1 MAQIIGLPKLSPTM
15 EEGVL
20 VKWVKKEGDRVSP
33 GDLVAEVETDKANMD
48 FNLEDE
54 GVLLKLLVKEGDT
67 VKLGAPVAIL
77 GDEGEDI
84 SALLKEAQGGGGGT
98 AKGKAEA
105 KPEPKAEARAGG
117 KAPAK
122 AEGKPAEGKV
132 SAKAEGKSSAGKAS
146 AGGKAEPAEDAEPA
160 EGADADEDADA
171 DAAPA
176 SEESAEADKPPAR
189 RSATAPSAP
198 ARDDSRPKN
207 GGGRARV
214 VAGKPGR
221 LLASPLAKS
230 LAIELGVDLRQV
242 KGSGPGGRIVERDV
256 RGAAEG
262 GAPEDEH
269 DDAETEAGSSGQD
282 ADAAAPEEAEPE
294 ARGQESGRTAL
305 AVVRPGPVALPDLS
319 DEFEDRPLSP
329 TRRTIAQRLT
339 QAKRDMPHFRVT
351 GAIDAGPLMDFR
363 LRLNQLLGDRGKVSV
378 NDLLLKG
385 AALALRRVPEC
396 NAAFMGETIRYYS
409 RVHLGVAVALE
420 QGLLTPVIRNADL
433 KGIGV
438 IGAEVRDLVDRAKR
452 RQIKAHEIQGATFTV
467 SNLGMFGVDQFDAI
481 LNPPAAC
488 ILAIGRI
495 QKLPVVE
502 GERIAIGER
511 INLTLSCDH
520 RAVDGALG
528 ARYLDELRDILER
541 PESLAL

>member
-20 VKWVKKEGDRVSP
+20 VRWVKKEGERVSP

-77 GDEGEDI
+77 GEEGEDI
-84 SALLKEAQGGGGGT
+84 AALVKEAQGGA
-98 AKGKAEA
+98 AK
-105 KPEPKAEARAGG
+105 
-117 KAPAK
+117 PAK
-122 AEGKPAEGKV
+122 A
-132 SAKAEGKSSAGKAS
+132 AKAEQPAEEGKKTEASEKKKAQ
-146 AGGKAEPAEDAEPA
+146 AEEKRTEKGEEKEAEAEEAAEQDEAEAEPEEPAEKKQAPTR
-160 EGADADEDADA
+160 
-171 DAAPA
+171 AAPPRTRGK
-176 SEESAEADKPPAR
+176 E
-189 RSATAPSAP
+189 TA
-198 ARDDSRPKN
+198 RPKN
-207 GGGRARV
+207 GGGRARP
-214 VAGKPGR
+214 APAKAGR

-242 KGSGPGGRIVERDV
+242 KGTGPGGRIVERDV
-256 RGAAEG
+256 RNAAEE
-262 GAPEDEH
+262 GAPEEGAH
-269 DDAETEAGSSGQD
+269 EEGAHEEVAEAEETEERRPRKAKAQ
-282 ADAAAPEEAEPE
+282 AEAEPE
-294 ARGQESGRTAL
+294 SDAEAEPESEPEPAEKGRTAL
-305 AVVRPGPVALPDLS
+305 AVVRPGPVALHDVT
-319 DEFEDRPLSP
+319 DEYEDRPLTP

-339 QAKRDMPHFRVT
+339 QAKREMPHFRVT
-351 GAIDAGPLMDFR
+351 ATVDAAPLVDFR
-363 LRLNQLLGDRGKVSV
+363 HRLNQLLGDRGKVSI

-385 AALALRRVPEC
+385 AALALRRVPDC
-396 NAAFMGETIRYYS
+396 NAAFMGDSIRYYS
-409 RVHLGVAVALE
+409 RVHMGVAVALE
-420 QGLLTPVIRNADL
+420 QGLLTPVVRHADL

-438 IGAEVRDLVDRAKR
+438 ISAEVRDLVERAKR

-467 SNLGMFGVDQFDAI
+467 SNLGMYGIDQFDAI

-488 ILAIGRI
+488 ILAVGRI
-495 QKLPVVE
+495 QKVPVIE

-511 INLTLSCDH
+511 LSLTLTCDH

-528 ARYLDELRDILER
+528 ARYLDELREILER

>member
-20 VKWVKKEGDRVSP
+20 VRWVKKEGERVSP

-77 GDEGEDI
+77 GEEGEDI
-84 SALLKEAQGGGGGT
+84 AGLVKEAQSGGAAP
-98 AKGKAEA
+98 AKGEQKSEKPEKAEKAEA
-105 KPEPKAEARAGG
+105 KAEPKAPKKPAQEAR
-117 KAPAK
+117 PA
-122 AEGKPAEGKV
+122 
-132 SAKAEGKSSAGKAS
+132 AKKE
-146 AGGKAEPAEDAEPA
+146 
-160 EGADADEDADA
+160 
-171 DAAPA
+171 
-176 SEESAEADKPPAR
+176 
-189 RSATAPSAP
+189 AP
-198 ARDDSRPKN
+198 ARDEESEEEEAPARVKAPSKEARPKN
-207 GGGRARV
+207 GGGRARP
-214 VAGKPGR
+214 AATKPGR

-256 RGAAEG
+256 RVAAEG
-262 GAPEDEH
+262 GHDEGAH
-269 DDAETEAGSSGQD
+269 EEVAEATEAEEVEQQ
-282 ADAAAPEEAEPE
+282 ADDGEEA
-294 ARGQESGRTAL
+294 AGSGRTAL
-305 AVVRPGPVALPDLS
+305 AVVRPGAVQLHDVT
-319 DEFEDRPLSP
+319 DEYEDRPLTP

-339 QAKRDMPHFRVT
+339 QAKREMPHFRVT
-351 GAIDAGPLMDFR
+351 ATIDAGPLMDFR
-363 LRLNQLLGDRGKVSV
+363 QRLNQLIGDRGKVSV

-385 AALALRRVPEC
+385 AALALRRVPDC
-396 NAAFMGETIRYYS
+396 NAAFMGDSIRYYS
-409 RVHLGVAVALE
+409 RVHMGVAVALE
-420 QGLLTPVIRNADL
+420 QGLLTPVVRNADL

-438 IGAEVRDLVDRAKR
+438 ISAEVRDLVDRAKR
-452 RQIKAHEIQGATFTV
+452 RQIKSHEIQGATFTV
-467 SNLGMFGVDQFDAI
+467 SNLGMFGIDHFDAI
-481 LNPPAAC
+481 INPPAAC
-488 ILAIGRI
+488 ILAVGRI
-495 QKLPVVE
+495 QKIPVIE

-511 INLTLSCDH
+511 LSLTMSCDH

>member
-20 VKWVKKEGDRVSP
+20 VRWVKKEGERVQP

-77 GDEGEDI
+77 GQEGEDI
-84 SALLKEAQGGGGGT
+84 AGLLKEAEGGAARQAPAT
-98 AKGKAEA
+98 AGRPRAEPKENAGSAESVEKEPARPAAKKAA
-105 KPEPKAEARAGG
+105 PAARPKAEAA
-117 KAPAK
+117 AA
-122 AEGKPAEGKV
+122 
-132 SAKAEGKSSAGKAS
+132 AS
-146 AGGKAEPAEDAEPA
+146 
-160 EGADADEDADA
+160 
-171 DAAPA
+171 
-176 SEESAEADKPPAR
+176 
-189 RSATAPSAP
+189 
-198 ARDDSRPKN
+198 RDVQARPKN
-207 GGGRARV
+207 GGGKARP
-214 VAGKPGR
+214 AAAKAGR

-242 KGSGPGGRIVERDV
+242 QGSGPGGRIVERDV
-256 RGAAEG
+256 RAAAEG
-262 GAPEDEH
+262 GPTAAGHEVESEADVGVAEIELDEG
-269 DDAETEAGSSGQD
+269 EGSHGEQ
-282 ADAAAPEEAEPE
+282 AASE
-294 ARGQESGRTAL
+294 RGTAL
-305 AVVRPGPVALPDLS
+305 AVVRPGPVALPDLT
-319 DEFEDRPLSP
+319 DEYEDRQLSP
-329 TRRTIAQRLT
+329 TRRTIAQRLS
-339 QAKRDMPHFRVT
+339 QAKREMPHFRVT
-351 GAIDAGPLMDFR
+351 ATIDAAPLVDFR
-363 LRLNQLLGDRGKVSV
+363 QRLNQLLGDRGKVSI

-385 AALALRRVPEC
+385 AALALRRVPDC
-396 NAAFMGETIRYYS
+396 NAAFMGDSIRYYT
-409 RVHLGVAVALE
+409 RVHMGVAVALA
-420 QGLLTPVIRNADL
+420 QGLLTPVVRNADL

-438 IGAEVRDLVDRAKR
+438 ISAEVRDLVDRAKR

-488 ILAIGRI
+488 ILAVGRI

-511 INLTLSCDH
+511 LSLTLSCDH

-528 ARYLDELRDILER
+528 ARYLDELREILER

>member
-20 VKWVKKEGDRVSP
+20 VRWVKKEGERVSP

-77 GDEGEDI
+77 GEEGEDI
-84 SALLKEAQGGGGGT
+84 AGLVKEAQSGGAAP
-98 AKGKAEA
+98 AKGDQKAEKPEKAEGKAEAKAEA
-105 KPEPKAEARAGG
+105 KPEPKA
-117 KAPAK
+117 AK
-122 AEGKPAEGKV
+122 KPAQE
-132 SAKAEGKSSAGKAS
+132 AK
-146 AGGKAEPAEDAEPA
+146 PA
-160 EGADADEDADA
+160 
-171 DAAPA
+171 
-176 SEESAEADKPPAR
+176 AR
-189 RSATAPSAP
+189 KEAP
-198 ARDDSRPKN
+198 ARDEEPEEPEESPARAKAPSKEARPKN
-207 GGGRARV
+207 GGGRARP
-214 VAGKPGR
+214 AAAKPGR

-262 GAPEDEH
+262 GDDEGAH
-269 DDAETEAGSSGQD
+269 VEVAAATEADEVEQPDEG
-282 ADAAAPEEAEPE
+282 EEA
-294 ARGQESGRTAL
+294 AGSGPTAL
-305 AVVRPGPVALPDLS
+305 AVVRPGAVQLHDVT
-319 DEFEDRPLSP
+319 DEYEDRPLTP

-339 QAKRDMPHFRVT
+339 QAKREMPHFRVT
-351 GAIDAGPLMDFR
+351 ATIDAGPLMDFR
-363 LRLNQLLGDRGKVSV
+363 QRLNHLLGDRGKVSV

-385 AALALRRVPEC
+385 AALALRRVPDC
-396 NAAFMGETIRYYS
+396 NVAFMGDSIRYYS
-409 RVHLGVAVALE
+409 RVHMGVAVALE
-420 QGLLTPVIRNADL
+420 QGLLTPVVRNADL

-438 IGAEVRDLVDRAKR
+438 ISAEVRDLVDRAKR
-452 RQIKAHEIQGATFTV
+452 RQIKSHEIQGATFTV
-467 SNLGMFGVDQFDAI
+467 SNLGMFGIDNFDAI
-481 LNPPAAC
+481 INPPAAC
-488 ILAIGRI
+488 ILAVGRI
-495 QKLPVVE
+495 QKIPVIE

-511 INLTLSCDH
+511 LSLTMSCDH

>member
-20 VKWVKKEGDRVSP
+20 VRWVKKEGERVSP

-77 GDEGEDI
+77 GEEGEDI
-84 SALLKEAQGGGGGT
+84 AGLVKEAQSGG
-98 AKGKAEA
+98 A
-105 KPEPKAEARAGG
+105 
-117 KAPAK
+117 APAK
-122 AEGKPAEGKV
+122 GEASGEKA
-132 SAKAEGKSSAGKAS
+132 AKADKPD
-146 AGGKAEPAEDAEPA
+146 KAEPARGEQKPDQKAAKKPAQEAKPAARKEAPRARDEEAEEP
-160 EGADADEDADA
+160 
-171 DAAPA
+171 
-176 SEESAEADKPPAR
+176 EE
-189 RSATAPSAP
+189 AP
-198 ARDDSRPKN
+198 ARAKAPAREARPKN
-207 GGGRARV
+207 GGGRARP
-214 VAGKPGR
+214 AAAKPGR

-262 GAPEDEH
+262 GHDEAHEDA
-269 DDAETEAGSSGQD
+269 AEATEAEVEQV
-282 ADAAAPEEAEPE
+282 EAEEPE
-294 ARGQESGRTAL
+294 QEQERGRTAL
-305 AVVRPGPVALPDLS
+305 AVVQPGSVQLHDVT
-319 DEFEDRPLSP
+319 DEYEDRPLTP

-339 QAKRDMPHFRVT
+339 QAKRDMPHYRVT
-351 GAIDAGPLMDFR
+351 ATIDAGPLIDFR
-363 LRLNQLLGDRGKVSV
+363 QRLNHLLGDRGKVSI

-385 AALALRRVPEC
+385 AALALRRVPDC
-396 NAAFMGETIRYYS
+396 NVAFMGDAIRYYS
-409 RVHLGVAVALE
+409 RVHMGVAVALE
-420 QGLLTPVIRNADL
+420 QGLLTPVVRNADL

-438 IGAEVRDLVDRAKR
+438 ISAEVRDLIDRAKR

-467 SNLGMFGVDQFDAI
+467 SNLGMFGIDNFDAI
-481 LNPPAAC
+481 INPPAAC

-495 QKLPVVE
+495 QKVPVVE

-511 INLTLSCDH
+511 LSLTMSCDH

>member
-20 VKWVKKEGDRVSP
+20 VRWVKKEGERVSP

-77 GDEGEDI
+77 GEEGEDI
-84 SALLKEAQGGGGGT
+84 AGLVKEAQSGGAAP
-98 AKGKAEA
+98 AKGDQKSEKPEKADKAEKPEAKAEA
-105 KPEPKAEARAGG
+105 KAEPKAAR
-117 KAPAK
+117 
-122 AEGKPAEGKV
+122 KPAQE
-132 SAKAEGKSSAGKAS
+132 AK
-146 AGGKAEPAEDAEPA
+146 PAAKKE
-160 EGADADEDADA
+160 
-171 DAAPA
+171 
-176 SEESAEADKPPAR
+176 
-189 RSATAPSAP
+189 AP
-198 ARDDSRPKN
+198 ARDEEPEEAEEAPARAPSKEARPRN
-207 GGGRARV
+207 GGGRARP
-214 VAGKPGR
+214 AATRPGR

-262 GAPEDEH
+262 GHDEGAH
-269 DDAETEAGSSGQD
+269 EEVAEATEEEVEQPGTDDG
-282 ADAAAPEEAEPE
+282 EEA
-294 ARGQESGRTAL
+294 AGSGRTAL
-305 AVVRPGPVALPDLS
+305 AVVRPGAVQLHDVT
-319 DEFEDRPLSP
+319 DEYEDRPLTP

-339 QAKRDMPHFRVT
+339 QAKREMPHFRVT
-351 GAIDAGPLMDFR
+351 ATIDAGPLMDFR
-363 LRLNQLLGDRGKVSV
+363 QRLNHLLGDRGKVSV

-385 AALALRRVPEC
+385 AALALRRVPDC
-396 NAAFMGETIRYYS
+396 NAAFMGDAIRYYS
-409 RVHLGVAVALE
+409 RVHMGVAVALE
-420 QGLLTPVIRNADL
+420 QGLLTPVVRNADL

-438 IGAEVRDLVDRAKR
+438 ISAEVRDLVDRAKR
-452 RQIKAHEIQGATFTV
+452 RQIKSHEIQGATFTV
-467 SNLGMFGVDQFDAI
+467 SNLGMFGIDNFDAI
-481 LNPPAAC
+481 INPPAAC
-488 ILAIGRI
+488 ILAVGRI
-495 QKLPVVE
+495 QKIPVIE

-511 INLTLSCDH
+511 LALTMSCDH